1 MKHFAVLSTNPSDED
16 AMRCKVVALIKA
28 DNIDDALSTIQSSQ
42 KFTCDF
48 NYLKVFNV
56 VMFSFCFLFMCHKRK
71 LVSFEEVCLTSYL
84 HKLLSCHDT
93 TNYL

>member
-42 KFTCDF
+42 KFTFDF
-48 NYLKVFNV
+48 SYLKVFNV
-56 VMFSFCFLFMCHKRK
+56 VIFSFCFLFICLNYICVPLWIKESW
-71 LVSFEEVCLTSYL
+71 LVSKKFV
-84 HKLLSCHDT
+84 
-93 TNYL
+93 

>member
-1 MKHFAVLSTNPSDED
+1 
-16 AMRCKVVALIKA
+16 MRCKVVALIKA

-42 KFTCDF
+42 KFTFDF

-56 VMFSFCFLFMCHKRK
+56 VIFFLLLPIYVPKLHLCAIMDKRK
-71 LVSFEEVCLTSYL
+71 LVSFEDVCLTSYL
-84 HKLLSCHDT
+84 HQLLSCHYT